1 MSETTLM
8 FYRKYESSGFY
19 FPKSL
24 LTTYALALKT
34 KPFVILSGISG
45 TGKTKISQLFE
56 IPTSLTQPSISLTET
71 PKITLRVTESLE
83 RQNFTYNTIGEFLT
97 PEELQEWNENIR
109 KFSQENNNGNFSKT
123 YVIEVKDGSESF
135 KIGIYG
141 QRASSPLLRVRFHSS
156 RNDKDNESYDA
167 RNYLHATY
175 NINDVLELKKIG
187 DKKFEVESSNNDTVR
202 SIQSNSELETLDR
215 HCFIPVRSNWVD
227 NTELLGYYNLIEK
240 KYHVTKFLNFL
251 LLARD
256 YPDYPFFITLDE
268 MNLSKVEHYFSDIL
282 SCTESRILTESGI
295 IQEPLDL
302 YTGSQYL
309 ETDSEDFETIPTSLE
324 IPLNIFITG
333 TVNIDESTF
342 SFSNKVLD
350 RANVI
355 EFNDVYLD
363 TKTTKEEG
371 LFELEHFPNFN
382 DYKIATREDYLSLPE
397 YIKVYL
403 IKINDILKVR
413 NLHFGYRTANE
424 IALYINNVK
433 TCINEERATIIQ
445 ALDHQLVQKVFPKL
459 NGEYALLE
467 NILNNILCLLSE
479 KNNIDEIK
487 SEESKFPITI
497 KKLLRMYDVLNRTG
511 YANFIE

>member
-1 MSETTLM
+1 MTETALM

-56 IPTSLTQPSISLTET
+56 IPKPTIQSNNTSTST
-71 PKITLRVTESLE
+71 PKIAVRITNSLE
-83 RQNFTYNTIGEFLT
+83 RQNFPYEVINQFLT
-97 PEELQEWNENIR
+97 EEELRDWNDR
-109 KFSQENNNGNFSKT
+109 VQKFSEEKNDGNFSET
-123 YVIEVKDGSESF
+123 YIIEIKDEFGVF

-156 RNDKDNESYDA
+156 RYDKKNESYDA
-167 RNYLHATY
+167 RDRLLTRYK
-175 NINDVLELKKIG
+175 IGDVLELERIG
-187 DKKFEVESSNNDTVR
+187 DKKFEVKSVNNTQVK
-202 SIQSNSELETLDR
+202 SFQSNLELETIDR

-282 SCTESRILTESGI
+282 SCTESRIFTESGI

-363 TKTTKEEG
+363 TETTKEEG

-382 DYKIATREDYLSLPE
+382 DYKIATREDYLSLPD
-397 YIKVYL
+397 YIKDYL

-433 TCINEERATIIQ
+433 TCINEEPATIIQ

-467 NILNNILCLLSE
+467 NVLNNILCLLSE
-479 KNNIDEIK
+479 KNNIDEIIP
-487 SEESKFPITI
+487 EESRFPITI